1 MNGKKYR
8 GTGRKT
14 LKDIEYYP
22 SPSEIYQL
30 IIENDGWRYKTK
42 SDFYHAR
49 DRSLVALL
57 YLAALRVSEAL
68 RIKKNQFH
76 ERKDYIHIRSIKLS
90 KSRVEGQP
98 RRIQYRDAR
107 LPLKGERASLTKLI
121 IDYIALLK
129 KDQRLYPWSLKKNQY
144 GQITGCKRA
153 WQIAKA
159 YFPNFTC
166 HWLRAFG
173 EDYLYDE
180 WNYDLLA
187 VSDYVKVDSRT
198 LEEYLRKRH
207 EKYPAV

>member
-1 MNGKKYR
+1 MNGKRYGGK
-8 GTGRKT
+8 GRKT
-14 LKDIEYYP
+14 LKDIKYYP
-22 SPSEIYQL
+22 SPSELYQL
-30 IIENDGWRYKTK
+30 ITENTGWHYKTK
-42 SDFYHAR
+42 SDFYHTR

-68 RIKKNQFH
+68 RIKKSQFH
-76 ERKDYIHIRSIKLS
+76 ERKGYIHIRSIKLS

-107 LPLKGERASLTKLI
+107 LPLKGERAPLTELI
-121 IDYIALLK
+121 MDYVALLE
-129 KDQRLYPWSLKKNQY
+129 KDQRLYPWSLKKNKY
-144 GQITGCKRA
+144 GQIAGCKRA
-153 WQIAKA
+153 WQIVKSLL
-159 YFPNFTC
+159 PEFTC

-180 WNYDLLA
+180 WDYDLLA